1 MINKNK
7 YFALLG
13 ANKMKRLTHILLMAV
28 SLLHGSVWAV
38 NLTDVEF
45 NSLPSGQVEMKFNF
59 DGEVPDPKI
68 YTIES
73 PARIALDLENVSSKL
88 KQKKHTLDLGNAQ
101 SVMVLES
108 NGRTRVIVNLIELTK
123 YEATVEGNQLIV
135 KVGNDGVQDYMKAE
149 AASLDEQVTTE
160 TISSV
165 ESIDFRR
172 GEKGEG
178 RLLINLSNPNVDV
191 DSRVEGKSIFLSF
204 DETSMPEKLQLRYDV
219 SDFATPVQWVKA
231 TEKNGVAELEIRPQG
246 DYDFLAYQAENNYVL
261 TIKPLSHDELEL
273 KKKEF
278 SYVGDRLSL
287 NFQNIDVRAVLQL
300 IADFTDLNLVA
311 SDSVDGKITLRLQNV
326 PWDQALDIILKTKG
340 LGKRQ
345 DGNVLLV
352 APAVE
357 IAAREK
363 QEIESNRQ
371 IEELAPLQ
379 TEFVRVRYA
388 KATDIFDLLQGDDD
402 DDDDE
407 GGAKSSGKVL
417 SPRASVIVDERTNS
431 LLITETANKLEEIRR
446 LINLIDVPI
455 RQVSIEARIVI
466 ASSDQTE
473 KLGIEW
479 GGWNNKVSGGDQVVA
494 SGAYQTFEDIAS
506 SRSPVEYN
514 NIIDLGVDDAGST
527 HFNIGFIT
535 NSGNRL
541 LDLELSAIE
550 SSGNGE
556 IVSQPKIIT
565 GDKQHAIIKSG
576 QEVAY
581 QESAAN
587 GGTTTSFKDA
597 ALILD
602 VTPSITPDDRV
613 IMDIKITQDS
623 ISGFAPGSNAPIL
636 DTTELETQVLVGNG
650 ETVVLGGVF
659 QTEEVRS
666 VTKTPFLGDIP
677 YIGAL
682 FRRTDYRDTKTE
694 ILIFITPRILADTL
708 VE

>member
-1 MINKNK
+1 MKNNKK
-7 YFALLG
+7 RVELLG
-13 ANKMKRLTHILLMAV
+13 ANTMKGLKHLLFIGACIMQSAAWAV
-28 SLLHGSVWAV
+28 SI
-38 NLTDVEF
+38 TDVEF
-45 NSLPSGQVEMKFNF
+45 NSLPGGQVEMKFDF
-59 DGEVPDPKI
+59 DGQVPDPKV

-73 PARIALDLENVSSKL
+73 PARIALDLEGVTSSL

-108 NGRTRVIVNLIELTK
+108 GDRTRVIINLLELTK
-123 YEATVEGNQLIV
+123 YESEVVGNQLLV
-135 KVGNDGVQDYMKAE
+135 KVGNDGVRDFLKASNSE
-149 AASLDEQVTTE
+149 LDESIQQNN
-160 TISSV
+160 ISAV
-165 ESIDFRR
+165 DSIDFRR

-178 RLLINLSNPNVDV
+178 RLLIKLSNPNVDI
-191 DSRVEGKSIFLSF
+191 DSRVEGESIFLSF
-204 DETSMPEKLQLRYDV
+204 AETAMPEKLQLRYDV

-231 TEKNGVAELEIRPQG
+231 TEKNGVAQLEIRPNG
-246 DYDFLAYQAENNYVL
+246 EYDFLAYQAENNYVL
-261 TIKPLSHDELEL
+261 TVKPLTREELEA
-273 KKKEF
+273 KRKEF
-278 SYVGDRLSL
+278 AYVGDRLSL
-287 NFQNIDVRAVLQL
+287 NFQNIEVRAVLQL

-311 SDSVDGKITLRLQNV
+311 SDSVNGRITLRLQNV

-340 LGKRQ
+340 LDKRQ

-379 TEFVRVRYA
+379 TEFIRVRYA
-388 KATDIFDLLQGDDD
+388 KASSIFDLLQGQGGDDD
-402 DDDDE
+402 S
-407 GGAKSSGKVL
+407 GAESSGKVL

-431 LLITETANKLEEIRR
+431 LLLTETAGKLEEIRR

-466 ASSDQTE
+466 ATSDQTE

-479 GGWNNKVSGGDQVVA
+479 GGFNNNVSGGDQTIA
-494 SGAYQTFEDIAS
+494 SGGYQTFEDIGNA
-506 SRSPVEYN
+506 RTPVSYN
-514 NIIDLGVDDAGST
+514 NVVDLGVTDVGAT

-556 IVSQPKIIT
+556 VVSQPKIIT
-565 GDKQHAIIKSG
+565 GDKQNAIIKSG

-587 GGTTTSFKDA
+587 GGTTTAFKDA

-623 ISGFAPGSNAPIL
+623 ISGFAPGTNAPIL

-650 ETVVLGGVF
+650 ESVVLGGVF
-659 QTEEVRS
+659 QTEEVEA

-682 FRRTDYRDTKTE
+682 FRRTDYREAKTE
-694 ILIFITPRILADTL
+694 ILVFITPRILADTL